1 MFNDENPMVSSPLK
15 GFEGFC
21 IVVLAHVLK
30 FGDKCN

>member
-1 MFNDENPMVSSPLK
+1 MFNDENFMVLSFLK

-21 IVVLAHVLK
+21 IVVFVYVLK